1 MTVGN
6 ERLARHGSEVPTYA
20 CTKLRRGPQQVG
32 EARKF
37 TRTVLGKLI
46 PKSVL
51 DDVMLLVSELTTRAV
66 AHPGGVV
73 TLCIELTDVSCI
85 VTVHDIEPETVETP
99 RPGCEKA
106 ELLGMAIISALAE
119 LHQVTDERG
128 VSITAELPWKGD
140 V

>member
-20 CTKLRRGPQQVG
+20 CTKLRRSPQQVG

-46 PKSVL
+46 PKTVL
-51 DDVMLLVSELTTRAV
+51 DDVLLLASELTTRAV

-73 TLCIELTDVSCI
+73 TLCIELTDARCT
-85 VTVHDIEPETVETP
+85 VTVHDAEPETTGTTDPDRE
-99 RPGCEKA
+99 GA

-128 VSITAELPWKGD
+128 VSITAELPWKD
-140 V
+140 DA